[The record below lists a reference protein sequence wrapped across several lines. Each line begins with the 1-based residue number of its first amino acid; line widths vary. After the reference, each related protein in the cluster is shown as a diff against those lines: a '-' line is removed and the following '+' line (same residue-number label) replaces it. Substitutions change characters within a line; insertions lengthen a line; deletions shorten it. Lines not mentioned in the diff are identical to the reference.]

1 MLEETW
7 RVFEA
12 STNHETPTDASNTR
26 YGRVKSESVDKKL
39 INDIKEKNTKEY
51 LGKAK
56 PRELKNTGSEQKGK
70 RKKGKSWQGWDSNPR
85 PLRDTETLQS
95 KALRDSVA
103 WTVRLRPLGHLA
115 IDVECDAIIDS

>member
-56 PRELKNTGSEQKGK
+56 PREFEKTGSEQNGK
-70 RKKGKSWQGWDSNPR
+70 RKR
-85 PLRDTETLQS
+85 
-95 KALRDSVA
+95 
-103 WTVRLRPLGHLA
+103 
-115 IDVECDAIIDS
+115 